1 MALAISILQKA
12 IVRAGTE
19 GRALTTRDV
28 ELTETRARINIR
40 YKRIGTLGSKLT

>member
-1 MALAISILQKA
+1 MALAKSILQKA

-28 ELTETRARINIR
+28 ELTETRARINIK
-40 YKRIGTLGSKLT
+40 YKRRDTLGRKFT